1 MEPINNTPSQ
11 NPNPTPTTD
20 NVAPPP
26 QPAAMPTQTEAP
38 DQPPAQSASGAPKKS
53 KKKMLL
59 MLVVV
64 LLVLGGAAAAYF
76 AMKGKDNNNQ
86 PQQQAQVTKK
96 PVDLLTVGVTQPF
109 FTDFYPKSES
119 SIFPSEV
126 NGQIFEGLTKYQ
138 NENEVVPNLAKSWT
152 NPDNTTWDF
161 VLAPGIKFHNG
172 HNLTPAAVKASFDAL
187 APTDYG
193 QSYGS
198 TIKSVTV
205 KGSDT
210 VEIKTTT
217 PDSLLPNELAYYW
230 VYDTTGT
237 ANDPSTGTG
246 PYTLKSGTTLSP
258 SSTSIDLTAINN
270 YHGGTP
276 TTKEVIFK
284 SYSDEKVLAQ
294 DVKDG
299 KVDIADLTSKDA
311 VDQVT
316 QAGYTSLLDKTPVVN
331 FLLPN
336 TLKTGSPLSK
346 LAVRKA
352 IYEGL
357 DANTLMKADSR
368 TGVLATQF
376 VPQDIPG
383 YNPDIKRP
391 TYNATQAK
399 ADLAA
404 AGYPNGF
411 TITFTYFAPHSTL
424 AAEVQKEMAAMGI
437 KLTMDAETSGPTLQ
451 KKALGGQTDLF
462 YIAFGSSLIDTSD
475 VIQPLL
481 IDSANYKNTDL
492 DKTYQQLTTTFN
504 SQNRLTLMQQLNKQA
519 MDDVAGFPLFVP
531 DGRYLA
537 VKSGLAVQI
546 DNLINYL
553 GIDFWKVYAQ

>member
-1 MEPINNTPSQ
+1 MEPINNTPTS
-11 NPNPTPTTD
+11 NPNQAPTTD
-20 NVAPPP
+20 NIAP
-26 QPAAMPTQTEAP
+26 APTQPVSPGP
-38 DQPPAQSASGAPKKS
+38 DSGSVTPPATQSGPPEKKS
-53 KKKMLL
+53 KKKMMLILL
-59 MLVVV
+59 VV

-76 AMKGKDNNNQ
+76 ATKGKDKTNQ
-86 PQQQAQVTKK
+86 PSQQAQSTKK

-109 FTDFYPKSES
+109 FTDLYPKIEG
-119 SIFPSEV
+119 SIFPVEV
-126 NGQIFEGLTKYQ
+126 NSQIFEGLTKYQ
-138 NENEVVPNLAKSWT
+138 NENQVVPNLATSWS

-161 VLAPGIKFHNG
+161 KIASGIKFHNG
-172 HNLTPAAVKASFDAL
+172 HDLTPAAVKASIDAL
-187 APTDYG
+187 ASNDYIKT
-193 QSYGS
+193 YL
-198 TIKSVTV
+198 TTVKSVAV

-210 VEIKTTT
+210 VEIKTTA
-217 PDSLLPNELAYYW
+217 PDALLPNELAN
-230 VYDTTGT
+230 VFIYDTTGKT
-237 ANDPSTGTG
+237 NDAGNGTG
-246 PYTLKSGTTLSP
+246 PYTIKSGTTLSQ
-258 SSTSIDLTAINN
+258 SSTTMDLVAVND

-284 SYSDEKVLAQ
+284 SYTDDKVLAQ

-311 VDQVT
+311 VDQVK
-316 QAGYTSLLDKTPVVN
+316 QYGYVSLVDNNPQVY

-336 TLKTGSPLSK
+336 TLKAGSPLSK

-357 DANTLMKADSR
+357 DANAIMKADSR
-368 TGVLATQF
+368 TGTPATQF
-376 VPQDIPG
+376 VPQDMPG
-383 YNPDIKRP
+383 YNPDVKRP
-391 TYNATQAK
+391 AYNATQAK
-399 ADLAA
+399 TDLAA

-411 TITFTYFAPHSTL
+411 TITFTYFATHD
-424 AAEVQKEMAAMGI
+424 AMAKEVQKEMAAMGI

-462 YIAFGSSLIDTSD
+462 YIAYGSSLIDTTD

-481 IDSANYKNTDL
+481 IDSANYKSTDL
-492 DKTYQQLTTTFN
+492 DKTYQQVTTTFN
-504 SQNRLTLMQQLNKQA
+504 TQARLTLMQQLNKQA

-537 VKSGLAVQI
+537 VKSGLAVQV
-546 DNLINYL
+546 DNLTDYM